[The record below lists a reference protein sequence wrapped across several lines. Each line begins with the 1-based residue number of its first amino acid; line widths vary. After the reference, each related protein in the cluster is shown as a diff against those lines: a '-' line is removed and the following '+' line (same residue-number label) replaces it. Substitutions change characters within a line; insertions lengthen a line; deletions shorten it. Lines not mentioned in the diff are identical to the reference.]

1 MLRDADIRE
10 PLFDFLEETYG
21 KVRILEEKTIGR
33 SRADVVMIAESAIY
47 GLEIK
52 SDVDSYARLA
62 GQIRDYDKFYDY
74 NYVVIGTTHA
84 IHIREHVPEYWGII
98 TVEEVGEDIDFYIL
112 RKTLPNPNVNLKRSM
127 SILWRREIAVIQLEN
142 NMPKYKDK
150 SKDYVIDKIIERT
163 QLPENHKNRIALE
176 MLKKQIS
183 DVLFERDYANISS
196 VLIEYRKGEFQ
207 KKIEA
212 EENIARKEELIA
224 ELEGKRRQ
232 AVKNGFKK
240 RKRRRYMRI
249 WRQVAGLSGSFNT
262 IKLCRK
268 EGGINGYLQFY

>member
-127 SILWRREIAVIQLEN
+127 SILWRPEIAVIQLEN

-240 RKRRRYMRI
+240 RRRRRY
-249 WRQVAGLSGSFNT
+249 
-262 IKLCRK
+262 K
-268 EGGINGYLQFY
+268 

>member
-127 SILWRREIAVIQLEN
+127 SILWRPEIAVIQLEN

-163 QLPENHKNRIALE
+163 QLPENHKNRIVLE

-196 VLIEYRKGEFQ
+196 VLIEYRKGELQ

-240 RKRRRYMRI
+240 RKRRRY
-249 WRQVAGLSGSFNT
+249 
-262 IKLCRK
+262 K
-268 EGGINGYLQFY
+268 